1 MADILFTHGT
11 NSKVSVGNTSTLVL
25 DTNGARTYALLVN
38 DSDETIYL
46 SLGEE
51 AVMNEGIPLF
61 VTGALEIDGLK
72 AYKGKIYGIC
82 ASGGKNLSFFD
93 SL

>member
-1 MADILFTHGT
+1 MSDILFTTGD
-11 NSKVSVGNTSTLVL
+11 NSKVTVGATSTLVL

-46 SLGEE
+46 ALGED

-61 VTGALEIDGLK
+61 TTGALEINGFK
-72 AYKGKIYGIC
+72 AYKGKVYGIC
-82 ASGGKNLSFFD
+82 ASGGKSLSYFD
-93 SL
+93 SK